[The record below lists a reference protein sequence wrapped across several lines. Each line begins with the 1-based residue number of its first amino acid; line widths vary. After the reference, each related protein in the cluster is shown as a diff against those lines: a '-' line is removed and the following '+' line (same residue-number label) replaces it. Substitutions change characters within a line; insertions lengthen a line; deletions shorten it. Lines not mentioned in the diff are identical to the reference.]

1 MKKTI
6 IIAIILAAVGL
17 GAFRIAQVISAKK
30 DDPRKGGLGELP
42 LVEAAPV
49 TLGLVEDKISRNGDI
64 APNVQVTICS
74 KVQGWVGKIHVR
86 EGDLVKVGQEIVTL
100 DKREAEAAVAQAQA
114 SLEAAQA
121 RLKQV
126 RATAQE
132 TVQSQIQQTK
142 ANMELAE
149 ADLER
154 ARKLFVKS
162 YIARQQM
169 DEAQM
174 KYDVAKATHDLAMN
188 NIQKK
193 TWENDI
199 ALAEAQVNQARASL
213 DLYKAQLGNLII
225 LSPINGAVTKRF
237 VDPGTMV
244 KDTTP
249 ILTLMDLS
257 ETKMVVNVIEREFI
271 HLKKGQPVKVTVSA
285 FPDRV
290 FSGTI
295 EIVTPALDLQSRT
308 AEIQI
313 SIPNPDFI
321 LKPGMFGRAEIILR
335 TNPRAVLVPVQS
347 VLTELDKNYVFV
359 LNDNKAIRRQVR
371 KGVVRDADVEI
382 LQGLN
387 PGEQVITAGQ
397 ASLRDGAP
405 VRLSLKPQKQVSQ

>member
-1 MKKTI
+1 
-6 IIAIILAAVGL
+6 
-17 GAFRIAQVISAKK
+17 
-30 DDPRKGGLGELP
+30 
-42 LVEAAPV
+42 VE
-49 TLGLVEDKISRNGDI
+49 
-64 APNVQVTICS
+64 
-74 KVQGWVGKIHVR
+74 KIHVR
-86 EGDLVKVGQEIVTL
+86 EGDLVKVRQEIVTL

-132 TVQSQIQQTK
+132 TVQSQIQNTK

-162 YIARQQM
+162 YIARQKM

-174 KYDVAKATHDLAMN
+174 KYNVAKAAYDLAMN
-188 NIQKK
+188 NVEKK

-199 ALAEAQVNQARASL
+199 AMAEAQVNQAKASL
-213 DLYKAQLGNLII
+213 DLYKSQLGNLII

-321 LKPGMFGRAEIILR
+321 LKPGMFGTAEIILR
-335 TNPRAVLVPVQS
+335 TNPQAVLVPVRS

-387 PGEQVITAGQ
+387 PGEQVITAGH

-405 VRLSLKPQKQVSQ
+405 VRLSLQPQKQVSQ